1 MEVIYYQI
9 FILITIVVTSF
20 FSKKVA
26 FGVCISWTLFTLV
39 MVFALPLI
47 IVQLITVWG
56 SYFMFKS
63 YTENL
68 RENRKLKHAQKH
80 LPDEQKSKTSTIPAG
95 NMRLLEK
102 NEHYDYLLKSIRDA
116 QKKVVILSGWIT
128 SYVVDSKFNRLLL
141 TKLKSGVA
149 VYIGYGW
156 ENSQGQ
162 HVNMEASEK
171 SLLALKKLAKKY
183 PNQLLVAKYATHE
196 KLLVV
201 DDKEVVFGSANW
213 LSNRRYTN
221 DERSIVITDAGL
233 ARSEAR
239 RVEQL
244 VRKNAV

>member
-20 FSKKVA
+20 FSKKASLV
-26 FGVCISWTLFTLV
+26 VCGFWTLFTFA
-39 MVFALPLI
+39 MVFTLPLA
-47 IVQLITVWG
+47 IVQLATVGG
-56 SYFMFKS
+56 SYWI
-63 YTENL
+63 TEKI
-68 RENRKLKHAQKH
+68 REVRKLKHALKH
-80 LPDEQKSKTSTIPAG
+80 LSDEQKSKTSTIPAG